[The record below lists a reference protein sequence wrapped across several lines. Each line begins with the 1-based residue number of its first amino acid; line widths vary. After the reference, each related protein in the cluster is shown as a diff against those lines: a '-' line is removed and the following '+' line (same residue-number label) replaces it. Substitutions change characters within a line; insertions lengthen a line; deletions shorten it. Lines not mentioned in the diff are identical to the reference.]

1 MKEACCEENTGAA
14 SLWKI
19 GKYKVQ
25 TALGV
30 SHVGQL
36 YKYPDVASRVCISR
50 VCFVAAAASGRL
62 VPAVGAV
69 MRPEEVG
76 FTHQAGGKF
85 LSPSGDSR

>member
-1 MKEACCEENTGAA
+1 MENR
-14 SLWKI
+14 KI
-19 GKYKVQ
+19 QGSNSARRQPRGTIVTKQ
-25 TALGV
+25 ISGCGV
-30 SHVGQL
+30 TC
-36 YKYPDVASRVCISR
+36 CISR